1 MVRLSR
7 DTGIEYVTLG
17 RYLRVNETCRYPWS
31 TGVLSIWQS
40 ALNLLSTK
48 PGKRWDGQSTREAS
62 VVLVALMRPLYRRGS
77 RHHLELCLA

>member
-1 MVRLSR
+1 MAQLSR

-31 TGVLSIWQS
+31 IGVPSIWQS
-40 ALNLLSTK
+40 TLNPLSTK
-48 PGKRWDGQSTREAS
+48 PGKRWDGQSNREAS
-62 VVLVALMRPLYRRGS
+62 VVLIALMRPLYRRGS